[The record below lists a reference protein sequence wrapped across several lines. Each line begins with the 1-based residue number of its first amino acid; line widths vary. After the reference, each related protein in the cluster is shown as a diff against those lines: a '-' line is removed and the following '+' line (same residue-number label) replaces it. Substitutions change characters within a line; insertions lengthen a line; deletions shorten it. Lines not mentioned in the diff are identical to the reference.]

1 LIVLADNTVNV
12 CTLYITIGFQNLR
25 LDKMRPCM
33 DIESVRNLMVHIAR
47 SGDAL
52 EMCLI
57 D

>member
-25 LDKMRPCM
+25 LDRMRPCM